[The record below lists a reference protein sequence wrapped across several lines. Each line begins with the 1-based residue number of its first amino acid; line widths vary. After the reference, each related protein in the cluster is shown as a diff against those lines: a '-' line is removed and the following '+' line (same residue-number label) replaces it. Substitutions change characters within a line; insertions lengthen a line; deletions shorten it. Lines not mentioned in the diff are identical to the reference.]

1 MKNFYTI
8 GEFAR
13 LINVTEQ
20 TLRNWDESGKLVAH
34 RTLGGGHRRYTP
46 EQLAQFIDL
55 PSEGDQRVFMYMRV
69 KKDNI
74 TDEVLDEI
82 SQLRLYLTA
91 KYGDKSDMCVDIE
104 DGINIEELPE
114 FRGILDAIESNWVKK
129 LYLHALYESDELIFK
144 SIKAVLTVKGLDVEL
159 K

>member
-46 EQLAQFIDL
+46 KQLAQFIDL
-55 PSEGDQRVFMYMRV
+55 TSEGDQHVLMYMRV
-69 KKDNI
+69 KTDNI

-114 FRGILDAIESNWVKK
+114 FRGILDAIESNGVKK

-144 SIKAVLTVKGLDVEL
+144 AIKAVLTVKGLEVEL

>member
-46 EQLAQFIDL
+46 KQLAQFIDL
-55 PSEGDQRVFMYMRV
+55 TSEGDQHVLMYMRV
-69 KKDNI
+69 KRGDV
-74 TDEVLDEI
+74 TDEVLGDI
-82 SQLRLYLTA
+82 SRLRVYLTSN
-91 KYGDKSDMCVDIE
+91 YGDTSDMYVDID
-104 DGINIEELPE
+104 DGVSIESLPE
-114 FRGILDAIESNWVKK
+114 FQKLLDLLESDGVKK
-129 LYLHALYESDELIFK
+129 LYLHAIYDSDELVFK
-144 SIKAVLTVKGLDVEL
+144 ALKAVLTVKGLEVEL

>member
-46 EQLAQFIDL
+46 DQLAQFIDL
-55 PSEGDQRVFMYMRV
+55 PSEGDQRVLMYMRV

-91 KYGDKSDMCVDIE
+91 KYGDKSDMYVDID
-104 DGINIEELPE
+104 DGVSIESLPE
-114 FRGILDAIESNWVKK
+114 FQKLLDLLESDGVKK
-129 LYLHALYESDELIFK
+129 LYLHAIYDSDELVFK
-144 SIKAVLTVKGLDVEL
+144 ALKAVLTVKGLEVEL